1 LTREAGRPWAR
12 FRPRFTLGRMMIA
25 VAVAA
30 LLVVIWKNEGGS
42 PAAGAVIVAACV
54 VILAFKLAR
63 DAIAREQGGGKTI
76 GRWRKLRIVMESSA
90 IAVVIIGSAD
100 FTFLSV
106 YSSFIIHTH
115 SRRIEVPKVILG
127 GLAAVVVAVLL
138 RLTILSTRDLPAPSG
153 SPDGFPDE
161 VHPEEWT

>member
-1 LTREAGRPWAR
+1 
-12 FRPRFTLGRMMIA
+12 MMIA

-30 LLVVIWKNEGGS
+30 LLVVLWKDQGAS

-100 FTFLSV
+100 FTFLYV
-106 YSSFIIHTH
+106 YALLVHPHFR
-115 SRRIEVPKVILG
+115 RRIEVSVVILS

-138 RLTILSTRDLPAPSG
+138 RLAILSTRDLPAPSG

-161 VHPEEWT
+161 VHPDEWT